1 VKPWRQLYLGRVLA
15 VNRGQSPR
23 AAEAGVLSARCRGV
37 WTAAVR
43 GRTAAVQAGNY
54 YYLFFFLLFFL
65 LFLAMPL
72 TPLPDPVGQR
82 NVDQASTYH

>member
-1 VKPWRQLYLGRVLA
+1 
-15 VNRGQSPR
+15 
-23 AAEAGVLSARCRGV
+23 
-37 WTAAVR
+37 
-43 GRTAAVQAGNY
+43 
-54 YYLFFFLLFFL
+54 LFFFLLFFL